1 MYRGLERG
9 IERAGR
15 REAFHIVVAANEL
28 AIHEDLRHGRPA
40 APLLQKLL
48 NRPVARFPD
57 TVELGDVHAQTPD
70 LTKHAQRVLR
80 VGSVRLAEDDGGV
93 SDR

>member
-1 MYRGLERG
+1 MHRGLQRRF
-9 IERAGR
+9 ERARR
-15 REAFHIVVAANEL
+15 REPLDVIVAADEFT
-28 AIHEDLRHGRPA
+28 IHKYLRHGRPTG
-40 APLLQKLL
+40 PLLQKLL

-57 TVELGDVHAQTPD
+57 TIEFRYVEAQTPD